1 MRAHATGPAH
11 FRICSD
17 ERSGQAYL
25 ADMPTYGQFCP
36 VAKTAELLCERWMPL
51 VLRELM
57 CGSGRFSEIQH
68 GVPTISPALLSK
80 RLRQLV
86 SAGVVE
92 RTTTARGGAY
102 ALTEAGW
109 ELYPLI
115 EAMGTWGQRWARSDY
130 GPDELDPSLL
140 MWDMHRMLQ
149 PAGLAERRTVIEFWI
164 RDAPPRKTTYWL
176 VVDTDAV
183 DLCLA
188 DPGQDVDLRVN
199 AELRALTE
207 VWMGDVTMPECQ
219 AQGRIEILGSPTL
232 AQRFPSWLG
241 RHPVLGGIERAVS
254 GAPATH

>member
-1 MRAHATGPAH
+1 MGPRTTGPAH
-11 FRICSD
+11 FTFCSD
-17 ERSGQAYL
+17 ATPGPAYVPS
-25 ADMPTYGQFCP
+25 MPAYGQFCP

-57 CGSGRFSEIQH
+57 CGSSRFSEIQR

-86 SAGVVE
+86 AAGVVE
-92 RTTTARGGAY
+92 RTTATPGAAY

-115 EAMGTWGQRWARSDY
+115 EAMGTWGQRWVRSDY

-149 PAGLAERRTVIEFWI
+149 PAGLADRRTVVEFWI
-164 RDAPPRKTTYWL
+164 RDAPPRRTTYWL
-176 VVDTDAV
+176 VVDDAV

-199 AELRALTE
+199 AELRALTQ
-207 VWMGDVTMPECQ
+207 VWMGDLTMRECLS
-219 AQGRIEILGSPTL
+219 QGRIELLGPVAL
-232 AQRFPSWLG
+232 VDRFPGWLG
-241 RHPVLGGIERAVS
+241 RHPVLGGVERAVH
-254 GAPATH
+254 P